1 MGKVVILS
9 TGGTIAMDQTAS
21 SSHPVPSLTGRDFEQ
36 QLASHFPT
44 DIEILAED
52 IINIPSAH
60 ISLETLQEICQKAQG
75 HSSNPDVAGMVVTHG
90 TDTMEESA
98 YFAHL
103 CYSGSQ
109 PVVYTGAMRS
119 ANETGYDGLRNL
131 ISALR
136 VASSPEA
143 RELGVLMVMNEQVH
157 SAGEVRKFHTQ
168 RVDAFQSP
176 PYGPLGEI
184 AFDKVNIK
192 RRITW
197 PAQCLEPNYVTPV
210 PLVALTADFE
220 VALLEAV
227 QEMKPEGVVI
237 EALGGGRVPPKIM
250 PVLADLIGSGVP
262 IVMATRCGIG
272 PVIDQYGYTGA
283 HRDLKKLG
291 CNFAH
296 HLSGSKARIKL
307 MLVLGN
313 GFDSTQLNSFFED
326 EW

>member
-98 YFAHL
+98 YFVHL

-119 ANETGYDGLRNL
+119 VNETGYDGLRNL

-136 VASSPEA
+136 VASSPEV
-143 RELGVLMVMNEQVH
+143 RDLGVLMVMNEQVH

-176 PYGPLGEI
+176 PYGPIGEI
-184 AFDKVNIK
+184 AFDELNFM
-192 RRITW
+192 RRITR
-197 PAQCLEPNYVTPV
+197 PAPC
-210 PLVALTADFE
+210 
-220 VALLEAV
+220 
-227 QEMKPEGVVI
+227 PEI
-237 EALGGGRVPPKIM
+237 GR
-250 PVLADLIGSGVP
+250 A
-262 IVMATRCGIG
+262 
-272 PVIDQYGYTGA
+272 
-283 HRDLKKLG
+283 
-291 CNFAH
+291 
-296 HLSGSKARIKL
+296 
-307 MLVLGN
+307 
-313 GFDSTQLNSFFED
+313 SFRESV
-326 EW
+326 